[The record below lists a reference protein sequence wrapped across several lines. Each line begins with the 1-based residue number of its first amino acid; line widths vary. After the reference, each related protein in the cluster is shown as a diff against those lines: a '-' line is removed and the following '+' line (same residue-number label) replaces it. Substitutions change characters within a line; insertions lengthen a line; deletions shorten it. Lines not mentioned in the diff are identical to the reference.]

1 MSLRFLCSVS
11 VDMLIYDK
19 NVILLLRF
27 LCERIYYFIFMKSSA
42 EIKKIAKETISL
54 EVDAISKLQN
64 RIDDDFVNVINLILN
79 TKGRLIVVG
88 IGKSANIAN
97 KMVATFNSTGQPA
110 IFVHA
115 ADAIHGDL
123 GNIQSGDVV
132 ICISKS
138 GNTPEIKA
146 LLPFIKNMGNAVI
159 ALTGN
164 MDSFLAKESDYTLD
178 VSVEKE
184 ACPNNLAPTSSTT
197 AQLVMGD
204 ALAVSLLACKDF
216 TDKDFARF
224 HPGGTLG
231 KRLYLKLTDIL
242 SSESNPIVSS
252 ESSINEVIIEISK
265 KRLGATAVVDNDI
278 LSGIITDGDL
288 RRMLREGKDFADLK
302 AKDIMNI
309 SPKTI
314 AVDSLA
320 FDALEIIERNNIS
333 QLVVVDGSKYVGI
346 VHLHEIIKE
355 GVV

>member
-1 MSLRFLCSVS
+1 
-11 VDMLIYDK
+11 
-19 NVILLLRF
+19 
-27 LCERIYYFIFMKSSA
+27 MKTSI
-42 EIKKIAKETISL
+42 EIKNIAKETIEL
-54 EVDAISKLQN
+54 ELDAISKMQE
-64 RIDDDFVNVINLILN
+64 RIGDSFVNAIQLILAS
-79 TKGRLIVVG
+79 KGRLIVAG

-110 IFVHA
+110 IFLHA

-123 GNIQSGDVV
+123 GNIQPDDVV

-146 LLPFIKNMGNAVI
+146 LLPFIKGMGNSLI

-164 MDSFLAKESDYTLD
+164 MDSFLAKESNIALD

-204 ALAVSLLACKDF
+204 AIAVSLLACKDF

-231 KRLYLKLTDIL
+231 KRLYLKLSDIL
-242 SSESNPIVSS
+242 SQESTPSVSITS
-252 ESSINEVIIEISK
+252 TINEVIIEISE
-265 KRLGATAVVDNDI
+265 KRLGATAV
-278 LSGIITDGDL
+278 LEKSQLRGIITDGDL
-288 RRMLREGKDFADLK
+288 RRMLEKGDGFTALT
-302 AKDIMNI
+302 ATDIMCE

-314 AVDSLA
+314 NI
-320 FDALEIIERNNIS
+320 DALAYDALALMESNNIS
-333 QLVVVDGSKYVGI
+333 QLIVMDGQQYKGI
-346 VHLHEIIKE
+346 VHIHEIIKE

>member
-1 MSLRFLCSVS
+1 
-11 VDMLIYDK
+11 
-19 NVILLLRF
+19 
-27 LCERIYYFIFMKSSA
+27 MKSST
-42 EIKKIAKETISL
+42 EIKKIAKEVIVL
-54 EVDAISKLQN
+54 EVEAIKKLESAIN
-64 RIDDDFVNVINLILN
+64 DNFVKVIDLLLHAE
-79 TKGRLIVVG
+79 GRLIVTG

-110 IFVHA
+110 VFLHA

-123 GNIQSGDVV
+123 GNIQKEDVV

-146 LLPFIKNMGNAVI
+146 LLPFIKNMGNAII

-164 MDSFLAKESDYTLD
+164 MNSFLAKEANFALD

-204 ALAVSLLACKDF
+204 ALAVTLLACKNF

-231 KRLYLKLTDIL
+231 KRLYLKLADIL
-242 SSESNPIVSS
+242 HENSSSQVVSGS
-252 ESSINEVIIEISK
+252 TINEVIIEISK
-265 KRLGATAVVDNDI
+265 KRLGATAIIDNEK
-278 LSGIITDGDL
+278 LAGVITDGDL
-288 RRMLREGKDFADLK
+288 RRMLEKKTNFENLQAQ
-302 AKDIMNI
+302 DIMCVQ
-309 SPKTI
+309 PKTI
-314 AVDSLA
+314 QI
-320 FDALEIIERNNIS
+320 DALAYDALQMMEKYNIS
-333 QLVVVDGSKYVGI
+333 QLLVMAGPKYKGI
-346 VHLHEIIKE
+346 IHIHEIIKE

>member
-1 MSLRFLCSVS
+1 
-11 VDMLIYDK
+11 
-19 NVILLLRF
+19 
-27 LCERIYYFIFMKSSA
+27 MKSSA

-54 EVDAISKLQN
+54 EVAAISKLQN
-64 RIDDDFVNVINLILN
+64 RIDDDFVNIINLILN
-79 TKGRLIVVG
+79 AKGRLIVVG
-88 IGKSANIAN
+88 IGMSANIAN

-123 GNIQSGDVV
+123 GNVQSGDVV

-164 MDSFLAKESDYTLD
+164 MDSFLAKESNYTLD

-288 RRMLREGKDFADLK
+288 RRMLGEGKDFTDLK

-320 FDALEIIERNNIS
+320 FDALEVMERNNIS
-333 QLVVVDGSKYVGI
+333 QLVVIDGSKYVGI

>member
-1 MSLRFLCSVS
+1 
-11 VDMLIYDK
+11 
-19 NVILLLRF
+19 
-27 LCERIYYFIFMKSSA
+27 MKSST
-42 EIKKIAKETISL
+42 EIKNIAKETIVL
-54 EVDAISKLQN
+54 EADAIKKLERSIN
-64 RIDDDFVNVINLILN
+64 DNFVKVIELILSS
-79 TKGRLIVVG
+79 KGRLIVAG

-110 IFVHA
+110 VFLHA

-123 GNIQSGDVV
+123 GNIQKEDVV

-146 LLPFIKNMGNAVI
+146 LLPFIKSMGNTLVG
-159 ALTGN
+159 LTGN
-164 MDSFLAKESDYTLD
+164 MGSFLARESHFALD

-204 ALAVSLLACKDF
+204 ALAVTLLACKNF

-242 SSESNPIVSS
+242 HENSSPQVSG
-252 ESSINEVIIEISK
+252 EATINEVIMEISK
-265 KRLGATAVVDNDI
+265 KRVGATAVMRNGD
-278 LSGIITDGDL
+278 LQGIITDGDL
-288 RRMLREGKDFADLK
+288 RRMLEKQSNFESLK
-302 AKDIMNI
+302 AQDIMCET
-309 SPKTI
+309 PKNMEKN
-314 AVDSLA
+314 ALA
-320 FDALEIIERNNIS
+320 YDALQFMEQHNIS
-333 QLVVVDGSKYVGI
+333 QLVVMDEGKYEGI
-346 VHLHEIIKE
+346 IHIHEIIKE

>member
-1 MSLRFLCSVS
+1 
-11 VDMLIYDK
+11 
-19 NVILLLRF
+19 
-27 LCERIYYFIFMKSSA
+27 MKSSA

-288 RRMLREGKDFADLK
+288 RRMLGEGKDFTDLK

-320 FDALEIIERNNIS
+320 FDALEVMERNNIS
-333 QLVVVDGSKYVGI
+333 QLVVIDGSKYVGI

>member
-1 MSLRFLCSVS
+1 
-11 VDMLIYDK
+11 
-19 NVILLLRF
+19 
-27 LCERIYYFIFMKSSA
+27 MKSSA

-64 RIDDDFVNVINLILN
+64 RIEDDFVNVINLILN
-79 TKGRLIVVG
+79 AKGRLIVVG

-115 ADAIHGDL
+115 AEAIHGDL

-138 GNTPEIKA
+138 GNTPEITA
-146 LLPFIKNMGNAVI
+146 LLPLIKKMGNSII
-159 ALTGN
+159 ALAGN
-164 MDSFLAKESDYTLD
+164 MNSFLAKESDFVLD
-178 VSVEKE
+178 VSIEKE

-204 ALAVSLLACKDF
+204 AIAVSLLACKDF

-231 KRLYLKLTDIL
+231 KRLYLKISDIL
-242 SSESNPIVSS
+242 SEENNPTVKV
-252 ESSINEVIIEISK
+252 EASINEVIIEISN
-265 KRLGATAVVDNDI
+265 KRLGATAVIDNDE
-278 LSGIITDGDL
+278 LKGIITDGDL
-288 RRMLREGKDFADLK
+288 RRMLENGASFTDLK
-302 AKDIMNI
+302 ANDIMNEY
-309 SPKTI
+309 PKTI
-314 AVDSLA
+314 SNDTLVY
-320 FDALEIIERNNIS
+320 DALQLMEASNIS
-333 QLVVVDGSKYVGI
+333 QLIVMDSSKYVGI
-346 VHLHEIIKE
+346 VHLHDILKE